1 MVRGT
6 HPTLLQC
13 SIGSTVASK
22 PCLVSEEEAVATTAL
37 TARYFGQNGRYRQ
50 ITIVWP
56 DNDVSRYA
64 VVDGEQLINLRK
76 PNSGYCHL
84 DYRRNG
90 QIILNDGLNILRDGK
105 PYISLW

>member
-1 MVRGT
+1 M
-6 HPTLLQC
+6 
-13 SIGSTVASK
+13 
-22 PCLVSEEEAVATTAL
+22 VSEEEAVATTAL
-37 TARYFGQNGRYRQ
+37 TARYFGQNGHYRQ

-76 PNSGYCHL
+76 PNSGYYHL